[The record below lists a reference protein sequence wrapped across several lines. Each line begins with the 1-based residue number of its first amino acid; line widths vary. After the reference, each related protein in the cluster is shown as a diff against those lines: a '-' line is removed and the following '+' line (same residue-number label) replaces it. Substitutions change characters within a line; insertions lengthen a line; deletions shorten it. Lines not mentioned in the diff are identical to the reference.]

1 MMSVRKNIRS
11 IFFTF
16 IFALILVYLFSIV
29 GFAFFQDDFLIEAQ
43 EVAAITDDSETGS
56 CSAEI
61 NGCPEPDEGPTTK
74 QERAC
79 DSLIMCLVTGERP
92 VMDRFLPRFILILP
106 LFPLQFS
113 IKD

>member
-1 MMSVRKNIRS
+1 MSVRKNIRS

-61 NGCPEPDEGPTTK
+61 NGCPDVADEGPTTK

-79 DSLIMCLVTGERP
+79 DSLIMCLVTGEKKNMP
-92 VMDRFLPRFILILP
+92 
-106 LFPLQFS
+106 
-113 IKD
+113 

>member
-56 CSAEI
+56 CSAEVI
-61 NGCPEPDEGPTTK
+61 DCQREVEDEEPKAK

-79 DSLIMCLVTGERP
+79 DSLIMCLVTGEEEKQKHA
-92 VMDRFLPRFILILP
+92 L
-106 LFPLQFS
+106 
-113 IKD
+113 

>member
-56 CSAEI
+56 CSAEVI
-61 NGCPEPDEGPTTK
+61 DCQGEVVGDEEPKAK

-79 DSLIMCLVTGERP
+79 DSLIMCLVTGEEEEQKHA
-92 VMDRFLPRFILILP
+92 L
-106 LFPLQFS
+106 
-113 IKD
+113 KK